1 MKWMM
6 LTLILLDNRAAM
18 ADPLL
23 DAIYGI
29 YPKETVQSE
38 CSCESQAAIDDEG
51 EHYSWDLGVND
62 SIPETIVI
70 DNPYSN
76 TYSD

>member
-6 LTLILLDNRAAM
+6 IALILLDNGTAM

-29 YPKETVQSE
+29 YPKETTQSE
-38 CSCESQAAIDDEG
+38 CNCDSQSSSDDGG
-51 EHYSWDLGVND
+51 EHYSWELGVNE
-62 SIPETIVI
+62 SIPETVVI
-70 DNPYSN
+70 INPYSE
-76 TYSD
+76 TSEY